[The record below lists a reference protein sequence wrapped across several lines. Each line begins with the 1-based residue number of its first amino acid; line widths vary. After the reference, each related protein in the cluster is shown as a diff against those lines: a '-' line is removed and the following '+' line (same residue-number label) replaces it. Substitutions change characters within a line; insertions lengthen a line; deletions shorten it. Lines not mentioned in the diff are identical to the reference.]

1 MPELTIE
8 QMKQDEEISSR
19 CAIED
24 RVQFLKDNGYEV
36 TKENMLNV
44 DLPCT
49 KYAGSIDKEV

>member
-1 MPELTIE
+1 MPELTIK

-36 TKENMLNV
+36 TKENMLNS

-49 KYAGSIDKEV
+49 TFKPKVDE